1 MIYRIVSFLI
11 ILSMFSCKHDLERAN
26 PLDPNSPYY
35 KPPSIQI
42 LAPNGGEEFEV
53 GTSNTISWTSTKV
66 DKVNIELLKNN
77 NIHDVLDSDI
87 ENTNSYVWDIS
98 SNTNVDTDYKVR
110 VTSSNNSE
118 VYDESNS
125 VFTITE
131 DPQPGNITITSPT
144 LNDNWLLGSSH
155 DVIWTVT
162 NITGTMSINLFKDG
176 SFFKSIA
183 TASNSPYSWNIDTTN
198 YSSGVYM
205 IKVVSDNDNSIYAES
220 QNFVLTK
227 VLVSSIEILN
237 LVSNSLE
244 IGQTIDIQW
253 TATNITG
260 NVSILLYQNGTAL
273 NTIGS
278 TLGSVSNVI
287 YFWNIDAN
295 SYSAGVNYTIRVI
308 SDNDGS
314 IYDES
319 DPFSI
324 VDPPPP
330 PNTSFAFFDDF
341 SDGNI
346 KISPN
351 INDDIS
357 GILPSSYHNNLNYAW
372 HVDGGW
378 TPPEA
383 LEAIIEFQT
392 NWPPMSNSNVA
403 RVDLENIIDD
413 CSSVTGDFLTPLK
426 LEMDFNAYVGSL
438 NSLGIFYQNA
448 NLNCRY
454 GFELYDADNE
464 LYVTVY
470 VDSYSQELKI
480 QINATQSSPGVF
492 ISPSEDFG
500 SMGNAPVGFLSPFT
514 SITLEYN
521 GSSFKISSPNS
532 NDINYS
538 VGNQHYTNINFET
551 IGFYFYLDYALN
563 NSPNTYTYF
572 DNVSLSGLR
581 VPAKKGVK
589 KNASFLRS
597 NNRNIKIPFKK

>member
-1 MIYRIVSFLI
+1 
-11 ILSMFSCKHDLERAN
+11 MFSCKHDLERTN

-66 DKVNIELLKNN
+66 DKVNIELLKND

-98 SNTNVDTDYKVR
+98 SNTNVDIDYKVR
-110 VTSSNNSE
+110 VTSANNSE

-155 DVIWTVT
+155 DIVWNVT
-162 NITGTMSINLFKDG
+162 NITGTMSIELLKDG
-176 SFFKSIA
+176 TFLKSIE
-183 TASNSPYSWNIDTTN
+183 TVTNSPYSWNIDTTN
-198 YSSGVYM
+198 YSSGVNYT
-205 IKVVSDNDNSIYAES
+205 IRVVSNSDPSIDAES
-220 QNFVLTK
+220 PIFELTS
-227 VLVSSIEILN
+227 VPEDTIVILN
-237 LVSNSLE
+237 TVSDSLE
-244 IGQTIDIQW
+244 IGQNINIEW
-253 TATNITG
+253 TTNVTG
-260 NVSILLYQNGTAL
+260 TVSIWLFQDGEPDLTNP
-273 NTIGS
+273 
-278 TLGSVSNVI
+278 VI
-287 YFWNIDAN
+287 ETSLPPNSSSYPWYIDAA

-319 DPFSI
+319 DPFLMI
-324 VDPPPP
+324 DPPPQ
-330 PNTSFAFFDDF
+330 NTYFTFFDDF
-341 SDGNI
+341 SDQNI
-346 KISPN
+346 KIYPN

-357 GILPSSYHNNLNYAW
+357 GILPSSFAYINYAEW
-372 HVDGGW
+372 ANSTW
-378 TPPEA
+378 PIPEA
-383 LEAIIEFQT
+383 LMGVIFFQT
-392 NWPPMSNSNVA
+392 NWPPTVNSNVA
-403 RVDLENIIDD
+403 RVDVENIINN
-413 CSSVTGDFLTPLK
+413 CSSVTGDVATPLK
-426 LEMDFNAYVGSL
+426 LEMDFNAIVSTFQGV
-438 NSLGIFYQNA
+438 NSLGNYYQNA
-448 NLNCRY
+448 NINCRY

-464 LYVTVY
+464 LYVIVY
-470 VDSYSQELKI
+470 ADSYSQELKM
-480 QINATQSSPGVF
+480 QINATQASPGVF

-500 SMGNAPVGFLSPFT
+500 SMGNAPTGFYSPFT
-514 SITLEYN
+514 SIALEYN

-563 NSPNTYTYF
+563 DSPDTQTYF
-572 DNVSLSGLR
+572 DNVSLEGLK
-581 VPAKKGVK
+581 VPAKKGKK
-589 KNASFLRS
+589 KNASFFK
-597 NNRNIKIPFKK
+597 IK

>member
-11 ILSMFSCKHDLERAN
+11 ILSMFSCKHDLERTN

-66 DKVNIELLKNN
+66 DKVNIELLKND

-98 SNTNVDTDYKVR
+98 SNTNVDIDYKVR
-110 VTSSNNSE
+110 VTSANNSE

-144 LNDNWLLGSSH
+144 LNDNWLLGSIK
-155 DVIWTVT
+155 DIVWNIT
-162 NITGTMSINLFKDG
+162 NITGTMSIELLKDG
-176 SFFKSIA
+176 TFLKSIE
-183 TASNSPYSWNIDTTN
+183 TVTNSPYSWNIDTTN
-198 YSSGVYM
+198 YSSGVNYT
-205 IKVVSDNDNSIYAES
+205 IRVVSNSDPSIDAES
-220 QNFVLTK
+220 PIFELTS
-227 VLVSSIEILN
+227 VPEDTIVILN
-237 LVSNSLE
+237 TVSDSLE
-244 IGQTIDIQW
+244 IGQNINIEW
-253 TATNITG
+253 TTNVTG
-260 NVSILLYQNGTAL
+260 TVSIWLFQDGEPDLTNP
-273 NTIGS
+273 
-278 TLGSVSNVI
+278 VI
-287 YFWNIDAN
+287 ETSLPPNSSSYPWYIDAA

-319 DPFSI
+319 DPFLMI
-324 VDPPPP
+324 DPPPQ
-330 PNTSFAFFDDF
+330 NTYFTFFDDF
-341 SDGNI
+341 SDQNI
-346 KISPN
+346 KIYPN

-357 GILPSSYHNNLNYAW
+357 GILPSSFAYINYAEW
-372 HVDGGW
+372 ANSTW
-378 TPPEA
+378 PIPEA
-383 LEAIIEFQT
+383 LMGVIFFQT
-392 NWPPMSNSNVA
+392 NWPPTVNSNVA
-403 RVDLENIIDD
+403 RVDVENIINN
-413 CSSVTGDFLTPLK
+413 CSSVTGDVATPLK
-426 LEMDFNAYVGSL
+426 LEMDFNAIVSTFQGV
-438 NSLGIFYQNA
+438 NSLGNYYQNA
-448 NLNCRY
+448 NINCRY

-464 LYVTVY
+464 LYVIVY
-470 VDSYSQELKI
+470 ADSYSQELKM
-480 QINATQSSPGVF
+480 QINATQASPGVF

-500 SMGNAPVGFLSPFT
+500 SMGNAPTGFYSPFT
-514 SITLEYN
+514 SIALEYN

-563 NSPNTYTYF
+563 DSPDTQTYF
-572 DNVSLSGLR
+572 DNVSLEGLK
-581 VPAKKGVK
+581 VPAKKGKK
-589 KNASFLRS
+589 KNASFFK
-597 NNRNIKIPFKK
+597 IK